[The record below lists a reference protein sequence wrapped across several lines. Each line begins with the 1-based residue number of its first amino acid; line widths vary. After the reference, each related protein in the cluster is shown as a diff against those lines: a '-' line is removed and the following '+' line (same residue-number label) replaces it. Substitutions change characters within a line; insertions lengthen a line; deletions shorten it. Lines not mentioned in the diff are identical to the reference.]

1 MPADDRSLTIVV
13 AEIVLVTGGTGF
25 VGRVLVERLA
35 RQANVRVLGRRPM
48 PRWRLNS
55 HVEHVRADITDEG
68 VIERAVEGVHT
79 IYHLAAATAGP
90 WETFQ
95 AATVGA
101 SRRLME
107 ILAAAG
113 NARVILVSSLGNYD
127 GNAMSPGLTI
137 NEDFPLEQSS
147 AGRGYYALA
156 KTQAELSVH
165 SFLTHPGVRLTI
177 VRPGIVYG
185 AGMKN
190 PLTGVAI
197 PLKGSA
203 WVMFGNGKKPLP
215 LVYIDDV
222 VDTFIEISTNERTF
236 GRIYNIVHSEQPQ
249 QNDYLELYRQ
259 LSGDSRTLL
268 RLPLQRLNLA
278 LHAVDLFNRKV
289 RRCDSQYAYAAR
301 RMACQVRYSGE
312 RLFRETGLAPKT
324 AYADGLRQMYQSKS

>member
-1 MPADDRSLTIVV
+1 
-13 AEIVLVTGGTGF
+13 
-25 VGRVLVERLA
+25 
-35 RQANVRVLGRRPM
+35 
-48 PRWRLNS
+48 
-55 HVEHVRADITDEG
+55 
-68 VIERAVEGVHT
+68 
-79 IYHLAAATAGP
+79 
-90 WETFQ
+90 
-95 AATVGA
+95 
-101 SRRLME
+101 ME